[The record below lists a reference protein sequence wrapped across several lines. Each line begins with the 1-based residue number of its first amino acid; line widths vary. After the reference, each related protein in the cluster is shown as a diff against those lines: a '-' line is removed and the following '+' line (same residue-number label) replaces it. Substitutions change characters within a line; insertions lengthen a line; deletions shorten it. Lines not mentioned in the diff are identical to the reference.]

1 MARDYF
7 VEFMKGYGI
16 TYESPI
22 YNWAQSSDDVKYK
35 LLQLGLSTKSLE
47 GLSVFAD
54 SFTTP
59 SDEVVLQYLR
69 DKERKAVDIIDFL
82 QGSKV
87 NSSTSLEGS
96 RYAK

>member
-1 MARDYF
+1 
-7 VEFMKGYGI
+7 MKGYGI

-22 YNWAQSSDDVKYK
+22 YDWAQSPDDVKYK

-69 DKERKAVDIIDFL
+69 DKERKAVDIIDFF
-82 QGSKV
+82 QGSIV
-87 NSSTSLEGS
+87 NSSTLLEGS

>member
-1 MARDYF
+1 M
-7 VEFMKGYGI
+7 
-16 TYESPI
+16 
-22 YNWAQSSDDVKYK
+22 
-35 LLQLGLSTKSLE
+35 
-47 GLSVFAD
+47 FAD